1 MPRLSV
7 QNSQGIITGQPTTK
21 SQQVQMSRV
30 QGKSQEGGG
39 ATVKLCNLV
48 PVLTSLDSAL
58 TQKRRVAQEPSK
70 VV

>member
-1 MPRLSV
+1 
-7 QNSQGIITGQPTTK
+7 
-21 SQQVQMSRV
+21 MSRV